1 MPSQT
6 QIYFDNNTL
15 YTRYDASGT
24 NSGAG
29 GAVGVGTTISYY
41 GYSTPGVADTSNNFS
56 IKKIYYIGNIQYIDW
71 SNNIPG
77 AFESSWTNRNFYFA
91 TPSNITI
98 AGTSFS
104 NGLNSYNVTFTWTA
118 ATGSSR
124 YNVTLTRDNGTI
136 FNIQDAGGNQYN
148 PYGNS
153 STRTL
158 VNTLTLTLANCSSG
172 HTYSAS
178 VFASNGVG
186 VSSTV
191 TASVK
196 L

>member
-56 IKKIYYIGNIQYIDW
+56 IKKVYNIGNIQYVDW

-98 AGTSFS
+98 TGKSIS

-124 YNVTLTRDNGTI
+124 YNITLTRDNTPLY
-136 FNIQDAGGNQYN
+136 NTQDAGGDQFN
-148 PYGNS
+148 PNGNS
-153 STRTL
+153 NTESL

-191 TASVK
+191 TSNVR